1 MKAESTLPPTADAA
15 LGWQV
20 LEELV
25 RERSLLAA
33 LGTMHEHLGDVF
45 RISLPNFNPVVG
57 VGPEANR
64 TILVTERERFCW
76 RTDTDPVTRLLRHG
90 LLVEDG
96 ESHRYLRQHLEPAL
110 QRPQVTRHVDAMRRY
125 TDAVTAGWQDGTT
138 VDMLVE
144 MRRAALLILVGTLF
158 GVALGPHLDALWSHI
173 LRLLDYIGPGFWIVW
188 PTMPRPGYRRA
199 IQTVDNYLL
208 QIIRQRRQNGGRADD
223 LLGRLVRQPHL
234 SDELIR
240 DQLLTMLIAG
250 HDTSTALLAWTL
262 YLLGRHPDVMA
273 QVRAEVDE
281 VLGVT
286 PPASATHVARVSL
299 LDQVIKETLRLYPP
313 IHVGNRT
320 AATDVHLQGY
330 DVPAGTRVMLS
341 IYLSHRHP
349 AYWSEPSR
357 FCPAR
362 FDSEPAHK
370 QPPLTYVPFGGGP
383 RYCIGAAFAQVE
395 ARTVLARL
403 LQTFEFELVSDKV
416 RPHMGATLEPRPG
429 VFMRV
434 KRRRDTHG

>member
-1 MKAESTLPPTADAA
+1 MIAESMLPPAADAA

-20 LEELV
+20 LREV
-25 RERSLLAA
+25 AGERSLLAA
-33 LGTMHEHLGDVF
+33 MATMQAHLGDVF
-45 RISLPNFNPVVG
+45 RINLPNFNPVVA

-64 TILVTERERFCW
+64 TILVAERERFRW
-76 RTDTDPVTRLLRHG
+76 RTETDPVTRLLRHG

-96 ESHRYLRQHLEPAL
+96 ESHRRLRQAIEPLL
-110 QRPQVTRHVDAMRRY
+110 QRPQVTGHIDAMWRY
-125 TDAVTAGWQDGTT
+125 TDVVTNRWQDGAT

-158 GVALGPHLDALWSHI
+158 GVELEPRLDTLWSPI

-188 PTMPRPGYRRA
+188 PTMPRPGYRKA
-199 IQTVDNYLL
+199 IETVDHYLL
-208 QIIRQRRQNGGRADD
+208 QVIRQRRRSGRPADD
-223 LLGRLVRQPHL
+223 LLGHLVRQPHL

-262 YLLGRHPDVMA
+262 YLLGCYPDVMA
-273 QVRAEVDE
+273 QVQAEVDA

-286 PPASATHVARVSL
+286 PPASSRQLAELRL

-320 AATDVHLQGY
+320 ATADVQVQGY
-330 DVPAGTRVMLS
+330 DVPAGTRVMYS

-370 QPPLTYVPFGGGP
+370 RPPLTYVPFGGGP

-403 LQTFEFELVSDKV
+403 LQSFRFELLSDKV

-434 KRRRDTHG
+434 KRRRDNRG

>member
-1 MKAESTLPPTADAA
+1 MTAESTLPPTADAA
-15 LGWQV
+15 LGRQV
-20 LEELV
+20 LQDLI
-25 RERSLLAA
+25 RERSLLTA
-33 LGTMHEHLGDVF
+33 LGTMQAHLGDVF
-45 RISLPNFNPVVG
+45 RLGLPNFNPVVA

-64 TILVTERERFCW
+64 TILVNERESFCW

-96 ESHRYLRQHLEPAL
+96 ESHRRLRRDMEPML
-110 QRPQVTRHVDAMRRY
+110 QRPQVTGHIDAMRRY
-125 TDAVTAGWQDGTT
+125 TDAVTAGWQDGAT

-144 MRRAALLILVGTLF
+144 MRRAALLILAGTLF
-158 GVALGPHLDALWSHI
+158 GAELEPRLDTLWSPI

-199 IQTVDNYLL
+199 IQAVDDYLL
-208 QIIRQRRQNGGRADD
+208 QLIRQRRQSGGGADD
-223 LLGRLVRQPHL
+223 LLGHLVRQPHL

-262 YLLGRHPDVMA
+262 YLLGRHPQVMA
-273 QVRAEVDE
+273 QVQAEVDAA
-281 VLGVT
+281 LGAF
-286 PPASATHVARVSL
+286 PPASAEQLARLPL

-313 IHVGNRT
+313 IHVGNRM
-320 AATDVHLQGY
+320 ANTDVHVQGY
-330 DVPAGTRVMLS
+330 DVPAGTRVMVS

-349 AYWSEPSR
+349 AYWPEPSR

-434 KRRRDTHG
+434 KRRRGKRG

>member
-20 LEELV
+20 LQELA

-33 LGTMHEHLGDVF
+33 LGTMQAHLGDVF
-45 RISLPNFNPVVG
+45 RMSLPNFNPVVA

-64 TILVTERERFCW
+64 AILVTEQARFRW
-76 RTDTDPVTRLLRHG
+76 RTETDPVTRLLRHG

-96 ESHRYLRQHLEPAL
+96 ESHHCLRRDMEPLL
-110 QRPQVTRHVDAMRRY
+110 QRPQVMGHVESMWRY
-125 TDAVTAGWQDGTT
+125 TDDVTAGWQGGAT

-144 MRRAALLILVGTLF
+144 MRRVALLILVGTLF
-158 GVALGPHLDALWSHI
+158 GVELGPRLDSLWPSI
-173 LRLLDYIGPGFWIVW
+173 LRLLEYIGPGLWIVW
-188 PTMPRPGYRRA
+188 PSMPRPGYKRA
-199 IQTVDNYLL
+199 IRTVDEYLYHM
-208 QIIRQRRQNGGRADD
+208 IRQRRQTGGSERD
-223 LLGRLVRQPHL
+223 LLGHLVRQPHM
-234 SDELIR
+234 SDALIR

-262 YLLGRHPDVMA
+262 YLLGRHPRILA
-273 QVRAEVDE
+273 QVQAEVDAA
-281 VLGVT
+281 LGAM
-286 PPASATHVARVSL
+286 PPSAGQVAGLPL
-299 LDQVIKETLRLYPP
+299 LEQVIKETLRLYPP
-313 IHVGNRT
+313 IHVGNRQVH
-320 AATDVHLQGY
+320 TDTQLQGY
-330 DVPAGTRVMLS
+330 DVPAGTRVMVS

-349 AYWSEPSR
+349 AYWIEPGR

-362 FDSEPAHK
+362 FDPEQTRQ
-370 QPPLTYVPFGGGP
+370 QPPLTYLPFGGGP

-395 ARTVLARL
+395 ARAVLARL

-429 VFMRV
+429 VFMRI
-434 KRRRDTHG
+434 KRRRDRRG